1 MIKSRERRRRNTVEG
16 CKRLGTTLVLGSTL
30 VWGARIT
37 RLGVG
42 SLGTSKS
49 LTVPPRALDIP
60 TAITGERRRQRMVT
74 TISSHL
80 DITSIMVVGRVWHL
94 LNKILTQERVFLPM
108 TPTPHPAGSTRY
120 VENGED

>member
-16 CKRLGTTLVLGSTL
+16 CKRLGTTL

-60 TAITGERRRQRMVT
+60 TAITGGRRRQRMVT
-74 TISSHL
+74 TITSHL

-120 VENGED
+120 VENGDD